1 MKRFDL
7 EFVNVDDIDY
17 CTCLDVIEKKDLKK
31 DSHWVFTWDGKKLE
45 FVK

>member
-1 MKRFDL
+1 MKRFDR
-7 EFVNVDDIDY
+7 EFVNVDAIDY